1 MHREYVPSPAY
12 TPALQPSASIL
23 EKYNNDSNQ
32 GATPPG
38 VAVFD
43 FDKTLTTKHVGM
55 FDLNDTQ
62 KRAFGGAA
70 RLSM

>member
-1 MHREYVPSPAY
+1 LQCVTHLDNFAY
-12 TPALQPSASIL
+12 IQ
-23 EKYNNDSNQ
+23 
-32 GATPPG
+32 ATPFFLTVLVCAAG

-55 FDLNDTQ
+55 FDLNDAQ

>member
-1 MHREYVPSPAY
+1 MCA
-12 TPALQPSASIL
+12 A
-23 EKYNNDSNQ
+23 
-32 GATPPG
+32 G

-55 FDLNDTQ
+55 FDLNDAQ